1 MQGGLTE
8 MKFSRRMIV
17 SILLIVLVL
26 LFGMFFWPFILNNI
40 ITPIALTAW
49 LFLRIFVL
57 SIDQQ
62 YYWGA
67 IILVVVVFL
76 IRLLFDDPTPNPP
89 DPPGD
94 SLDANDTVRTIEY
107 WRSRFTLTNPTIYDD
122 KALKRELIHLV
133 ASLYASKQR
142 SSPSF
147 IIYEALQWGQI
158 PLPDHIH
165 TFLFPDEPVES
176 TRSFKELM
184 RSVRET
190 PRKRIRRW
198 TGQETKEY
206 HRMIDEILSF
216 METSLEIENGDGNY
230 SQNKH

>member
-1 MQGGLTE
+1 
-8 MKFSRRMIV
+8 MKFSRPIIV

-57 SIDQQ
+57 SVNQGF
-62 YYWGA
+62 YWGV
-67 IILVVVVFL
+67 IIFVIAVFL
-76 IRLLFDDPTPNPP
+76 FRLLFDDQTTNPP
-89 DPPGD
+89 RDF
-94 SLDANDTVRTIEY
+94 LEANDTVRTIEY
-107 WRSRFTLTNPTIYDD
+107 WRSRFTLTNPTVYDN
-122 KALKRELIHLV
+122 KALRRELIHLV

-147 IIYEALQWGQI
+147 IIYDALQWGQI

-165 TFLFPDEPVES
+165 SFLFPVEPEKS
-176 TRSFKELM
+176 ARPLIKLM

-190 PRKRIRRW
+190 PQKWLRRW
-198 TGQETKEY
+198 SGQETKEY
-206 HRMIDEILSF
+206 HRMIDEVLSF
-216 METSLEIENGDGNY
+216 MEASLEIENGDGKY
-230 SQNKH
+230 TQTKH

>member
-1 MQGGLTE
+1 MAE
-8 MKFSRRMIV
+8 MKTSRRMIV
-17 SILLIVLVL
+17 SILFVMLVL
-26 LFGMFFWPFILNNI
+26 LFVMFFWPFVLHQI

-57 SIDQQ
+57 SIDQH

-67 IILVVVVFL
+67 IIFVVAVFL
-76 IRLLFDDPTPNPP
+76 FRLHSDAPTTHPT
-89 DPPGD
+89 GD
-94 SLDANDTVRTIEY
+94 SLNVNDTVRTIEY
-107 WRSRFTLTNPTIYDD
+107 WRSRFILTNPTAYDEKD
-122 KALKRELIHLV
+122 LRRELIHLV

-147 IIYEALQWGQI
+147 IIYDALERGEI

-165 TFLFPDEPVES
+165 SFLFPDEPKDS
-176 TRSFKELM
+176 TRSLKAFM

-190 PRKRIRRW
+190 PRKWIRRW
-198 TGQETKEY
+198 AGQQTKEY

-216 METSLEIENGDGNY
+216 METSLEIEHDDGKFT
-230 SQNKH
+230 QNKH

>member
-1 MQGGLTE
+1 
-8 MKFSRRMIV
+8 MIV

-26 LFGMFFWPFILNNI
+26 LFGLFFWPFVLDEI

-57 SIDQQ
+57 SIDQNC
-62 YYWGA
+62 YWGA
-67 IILVVVVFL
+67 IIFIAAVFL
-76 IRLLFDDPTPNPP
+76 FRLLFDGPTP

-94 SLDANDTVRTIEY
+94 FLNANDTLRTIEY
-107 WRSRFTLTNPTIYDD
+107 WRSRFTLANPGAYDD

-147 IIYEALQWGQI
+147 RFYDALQWGEI
-158 PLPDHIH
+158 PLPDHIY
-165 TFLFPDEPVES
+165 TFLFPEEPQE
-176 TRSFKELM
+176 TGWAFEKLM
-184 RSVRET
+184 QSVRET
-190 PRKRIRRW
+190 PRKWIRRW
-198 TGQETKEY
+198 TGQETREY

-216 METSLEIENGDGNY
+216 MEASLEVENDDGK
-230 SQNKH
+230 SAQNKH

>member
-1 MQGGLTE
+1 MPE
-8 MKFSRRMIV
+8 MKLFRRMIV
-17 SILLIVLVL
+17 SMLFVLLVL
-26 LFGMFFWPFILNNI
+26 LFVMFFWPFVFSQI

-57 SIDQQ
+57 SIDQN

-67 IILVVVVFL
+67 IIFVVAVFL
-76 IRLLFDDPTPNPP
+76 FRLHSEAPTTHPTGAFP
-89 DPPGD
+89 
-94 SLDANDTVRTIEY
+94 DANDTVRTIEY
-107 WRSRFTLTNPTIYDD
+107 WQSRFILTNPSAYDEKD
-122 KALKRELIHLV
+122 LKRELIHLV

-147 IIYEALQWGQI
+147 IIYDALERGEI
-158 PLPDHIH
+158 PLPAHIH
-165 TFLFPDEPVES
+165 TFLFPHEPKES
-176 TRSFKELM
+176 TRSLKGFM

-190 PRKRIRRW
+190 PRKWIRRW

-216 METSLEIENGDGNY
+216 METSLEIENDDGKFA
-230 SQNKH
+230 QNKH